1 MRIASGQFPLSII
14 TANSYVQCGV
24 VVELL
29 ELFERIS
36 HLNKN
41 QSESRNSQFIDILG
55 NEVAGVGPAN
65 KLIGC

>member
-14 TANSYVQCGV
+14 TANSYVQRGV

-41 QSESRNSQFIDILG
+41 QSESRNSQFIDSLG